1 MSRFTPA
8 RKGFSAKLNV
18 PVRTMDNK
26 KMREISVVA
35 TAGKAD
41 VDVTPR
47 GFVDITAL
55 RKLRKPCETYIPTAG
70 NKKLGKSID
79 IPQ

>member
-41 VDVTPR
+41 VGVTPR
-47 GFVDITAL
+47 GFVDITTL
-55 RKLRKPCETYIPTAG
+55 
-70 NKKLGKSID
+70 S
-79 IPQ
+79 